1 MVKKYKLKTKVL
13 IKDLKDPS
21 ILIKMVKAYLN
32 LLTLLLKNIN
42 L

>member
-1 MVKKYKLKTKVL
+1 MDKKYKIKTKVQM
-13 IKDLKDPS
+13 KDLKDPS

-32 LLTLLLKNIN
+32 LLILLLKNIN